1 MAYTGTGTQ
10 ADPAIPNTITEL
22 YQIFSD
28 ARSSNVNGNTSGPY
42 YVKLTKNIDCADDE
56 NYIGYLTRMH
66 MGAGQNNR
74 VCLMY
79 SDNNNYIRGLTV
91 KDVNFIYNTGETTSS
106 RSFIQNI
113 SFIDCFFKPPNDS
126 SSNATTAMVFSIGAN
141 GGGFIDCTF
150 SISMFPFTYNNTTRF
165 IDITFQ
171 QMTSNGCSY
180 YFKYNG
186 SFPLTSKTNSTT
198 DYLIRFNA
206 SLGSNNNVFIFEGG
220 YIRSAYNAN
229 YYLISS
235 NTQKSY
241 NAFLFKNTQIES
253 GSTIYVLG
261 STSSYSYVA
270 FINPSLSS
278 NALASINNVTSGL
291 TCCMIGTD
299 KWSEV
304 FTQPTEIQNV
314 MYYPTLNE
322 LKSLDY
328 LLDKGFIP

>member
-28 ARSSNVNGNTSGPY
+28 ARGSNVNGNTSGPY

-56 NYIGYLTRMH
+56 NYPGYKDKMW

-91 KDVNFIYNTGETTSS
+91 KDSYFIDNTGETTSS

-113 SFIDCFFKPPNDS
+113 SFIDCFFKPPSDS
-126 SSNATTAMVFSIGAN
+126 TSNSSMVFRIGAN

-150 SISMFPFTYNNTTRF
+150 SISMFPFTYGNTTRF
-165 IDITFQ
+165 VNITFQ

-186 SFPLTSKTNSTT
+186 NFPLTSKSAINS
-198 DYLIRFNA
+198 DYFVRFNYA
-206 SLGSNNNVFIFEGG
+206 LESSNNVFIFEGG
-220 YIRSAYNAN
+220 YIRSAYNN
-229 YYLISS
+229 SYYLISS
-235 NTQKSY
+235 NKQKSY

-253 GSTIYVLG
+253 GSTINVFD
-261 STSSYSYVA
+261 SNSSYSYVA

-278 NALASINNVTSGL
+278 DALATIRNASSGL

-304 FTQPTEIQNV
+304 FTKPTETQNV
-314 MYYPTLNE
+314 IYYPTLNQ
-322 LKSLDY
+322 LKSSDY
-328 LLDKGFIP
+328 LLSIGFIP

>member
-22 YQIFSD
+22 YDIFDD

-56 NYIGYLTRMH
+56 NYIGYKGKMH

-91 KDVNFIYNTGETTSS
+91 KDAYFIDNTGETSSS

-113 SFIDCFFKPPNDS
+113 SFIDCFFKPPSDYS
-126 SSNATTAMVFSIGAN
+126 SHSSMVFRIGNN
-141 GGGFIDCTF
+141 GGGFINCTF
-150 SISMFPFTYNNTTRF
+150 SISMFPFTYSNTTRF
-165 IDITFQ
+165 VNITMQ
-171 QMTSNGCSY
+171 QMTSSGCSY

-186 SFPLTSKTNSTT
+186 NFPLTSKSNSNT
-198 DYLIRFNA
+198 DYLVRFNTA
-206 SLGSNNNVFIFEGG
+206 LASNNNVFIFDGG

-235 NTQKSY
+235 NNPKSY

-261 STSSYSYVA
+261 SPSNYSYVA

-278 NALASINNVTSGL
+278 SSLAHIHNVTSGL

-304 FTQPTEIQNV
+304 FELPTPETQNV
-314 MYYPTLNE
+314 MYYPTLNQ
-322 LKSLDY
+322 LKSSDY
-328 LLDKGFIP
+328 LLEKGFIP

>member
-22 YQIFSD
+22 YDIFND

-56 NYIGYLTRMH
+56 NYIGYKGKMH

-91 KDVNFIYNTGETTSS
+91 KDAYFIENTGETTSS

-113 SFIDCFFKPPNDS
+113 SFIDCFFKPPSDY
-126 SSNATTAMVFSIGAN
+126 SSNSSMVFSIGNN

-150 SISMFPFTYNNTTRF
+150 SISMFPFEYNNKTRF
-165 IDITFQ
+165 VNISNQ
-171 QMTSNGCSY
+171 NMTSNGCSY

-186 SFPLTSKTNSTT
+186 NFPLTSKNGVGT
-198 DYLIRFNA
+198 DNLVRFNYA
-206 SLGSNNNVFIFEGG
+206 LASNNNVFIFEGG
-220 YIRSAYNAN
+220 YIQSSYSAN

-235 NTQKSY
+235 NNQKSY

-253 GSTIYVLG
+253 GSTINVLG

-278 NALASINNVTSGL
+278 AALAGINNVTSGL

-304 FTQPTEIQNV
+304 FTLPTQTQNV
-314 MYYPTLNE
+314 IYYPTLNQ
-322 LKSLDY
+322 LKSSDY
-328 LLDKGFIP
+328 LLSIGFIP

>member
-56 NYIGYLTRMH
+56 NYIGYLGKMN
-66 MGAGQNNR
+66 MGGGQNNR

-91 KDVNFIYNTGETTSS
+91 KDAYFIQNTGETTSS

-113 SFIDCFFKPPNDS
+113 SFIDCFFKPPSNSDS
-126 SSNATTAMVFSIGAN
+126 NSSMVFSIGDN

-150 SISMFPFTYNNTTRF
+150 SISMFPFTYSNKTRF
-165 IDITFQ
+165 VNITYQ
-171 QMTSNGCSY
+171 KMTSNGCSY

-186 SFPLTSKTNSTT
+186 NFPLTSKNGVGT
-198 DYLIRFNA
+198 DCLVRFHY
-206 SLGSNNNVFIFEGG
+206 SSESSNNIFIFEGG
-220 YIRSAYNAN
+220 YIQSSYSTN

-235 NTQKSY
+235 NNPKSY

-253 GSTIYVLG
+253 GSYIYVLG
-261 STSSYSYVA
+261 SSSNYSYVA

-278 NALASINNVTSGL
+278 DSLASIHNVTSGL

-304 FTQPTEIQNV
+304 FTQPTETQNV

-322 LKSLDY
+322 LKSSDY
-328 LLDKGFIP
+328 LLGKGFIP